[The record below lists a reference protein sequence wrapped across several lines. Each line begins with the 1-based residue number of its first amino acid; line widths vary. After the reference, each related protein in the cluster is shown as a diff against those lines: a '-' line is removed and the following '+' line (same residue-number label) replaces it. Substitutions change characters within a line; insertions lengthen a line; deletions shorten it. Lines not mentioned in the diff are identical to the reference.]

1 MNFPNFSE
9 ESTSLAKK
17 HLTKSIFNAL
27 KDKETPNGF
36 SLSMALASGIK
47 NHDSGIGIYAGDA
60 ESYTVFSTLLLPI
73 IEDYHGV
80 TSGTIHGT
88 DRSVLH
94 LPDPDPHHQ
103 YILSTRI
110 RVARNLAGYPF
121 TPFIREK
128 QRQKVT
134 QKIIKALECLPET
147 LTGLYISMD
156 PGQGQG
162 GHQVSMAIPS
172 DVPLVSKK
180 HSSPASTPNTSTN
193 TPNMCQCDEP
203 GAQRIRNTE
212 DIDKLKITPDKGQL
226 QGFPIHSFSFK
237 KGDRFQEAAGINR
250 DWPKSRGCFIS
261 HDTRFRVWIH
271 EEDHL
276 RIISMD
282 DHGDMATTFNR
293 LAFAL
298 KNLEDKL
305 KFAWNDKLGY
315 LAACPSNIGTG
326 MRAGVHIH
334 LPRLFNRQEL
344 LHEEARRLNLQ
355 VRGTQGEKTQV
366 EKAVF
371 DISNEQRLGI
381 TEKKCLQTLHRGVS
395 RLIALEQDLEREKIG

>member
-1 MNFPNFSE
+1 MNFPIFSE
-9 ESTSLAKK
+9 KSTSLARKY
-17 HLTKSIFNAL
+17 LTESIFNAI
-27 KDKETPNGF
+27 KDKKTPNGF
-36 SLSMALASGIK
+36 SLPMALASGIK

-60 ESYTVFSTLLLPI
+60 ESYGVFSALFSPI
-73 IEDYHGV
+73 IEEYHGV
-80 TSGTIHGT
+80 TPGTIHGT
-88 DRSVLH
+88 DRSVVH
-94 LPDPDPHHQ
+94 LPDTDPHHQ

-128 QRQKVT
+128 QRKKIT
-134 QKIIKALECLPET
+134 QKIIEALECLPET
-147 LTGLYISMD
+147 LTGVYISMD
-156 PGQGQG
+156 PGQGQED
-162 GHQVSMAIPS
+162 QPPMAMPS

-180 HSSPASTPNTSTN
+180 HFSPASTPNT
-193 TPNMCQCDEP
+193 CQCDEP
-203 GAQRIRNTE
+203 GAQRTQNTE
-212 DIDKLKITPDKGQL
+212 ETDKFKMAPDKKQL
-226 QGFPIHSFSFK
+226 QGLPIHSFLFK

-250 DWPKSRGCFIS
+250 DWPNSRGCFIS
-261 HDTRFRVWIH
+261 HDTRFRVWIN

-298 KNLEDKL
+298 ESLEDEL
-305 KFAWNDKLGY
+305 KFAWDDKLGY

-381 TEKKCLQTLHRGVS
+381 TEKKCLQTLHLGVS
-395 RLIALEQDLEREKIG
+395 RLIALEQDLEREEIGQAD